1 MRKLTRNT
9 DPAQIC
15 RITLAEAAE
24 LLPTPDGKRSATVF
38 EHGSLQVKLYA
49 PRGNDTQSPHV
60 RDEIY
65 VIARGE
71 GWFVNGGRRHRF
83 GPHDVL
89 FAQAGVVHRFE
100 DRTTCSSRKQA
111 SYTASRTFPTTSRS
125 GCFSMDR
132 NAESPTP
139 QPRAS
144 GASP

>member
-15 RITLAEAAE
+15 RITLEEAAE

-49 PRGNDTQSPHV
+49 PRGNDAQTPHV

-65 VIARGE
+65 VVARGE

-100 DRTTCSSRKQA
+100 D
-111 SYTASRTFPTTSRS
+111 
-125 GCFSMDR
+125 FSNDFVVWVFFYGPER
-132 NAESPTP
+132 GEPDAES
-139 QPRAS
+139 
-144 GASP
+144 